1 MSISMIWAMGANG
14 VIGKDNDMP
23 WHLPRDFAFFKEQ
36 TLGKRMLMGRKTWES
51 LGGKPLKGRKS
62 IVITRDTSFQPE
74 GAEVIHSLEEALAE
88 GRKEDELMVIGGA
101 EIYRMMLPYADK
113 LIVTRIDEEFA
124 GETKFPEVEWDEWEE
139 VSNIQ
144 GIRDEQNPYDYRFYV
159 YQRTV

>member
-23 WHLPRDFAFFKEQ
+23 WHLPRDFAYFKEQ

-139 VSNIQ
+139 VSNIP